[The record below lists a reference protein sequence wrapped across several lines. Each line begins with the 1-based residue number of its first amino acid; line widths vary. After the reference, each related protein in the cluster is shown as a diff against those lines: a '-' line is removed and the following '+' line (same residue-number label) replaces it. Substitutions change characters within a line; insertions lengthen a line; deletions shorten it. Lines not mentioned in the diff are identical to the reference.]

1 MIHNSFHV
9 EAVVVIELTLAP
21 VQWGDRW
28 RWVRIART
36 LEAVAY
42 QV

>member
-1 MIHNSFHV
+1 MIHNSFHIEV
-9 EAVVVIELTLAP
+9 VVVIERTLPP

-28 RWVRIART
+28 RWVRIDRT
-36 LEAVAY
+36 VEEVVD

>member
-1 MIHNSFHV
+1 LKF
-9 EAVVVIELTLAP
+9 VVVIELTLPP

-28 RWVRIART
+28 RGVRIDRT
-36 LEAVAY
+36 LEEDAD